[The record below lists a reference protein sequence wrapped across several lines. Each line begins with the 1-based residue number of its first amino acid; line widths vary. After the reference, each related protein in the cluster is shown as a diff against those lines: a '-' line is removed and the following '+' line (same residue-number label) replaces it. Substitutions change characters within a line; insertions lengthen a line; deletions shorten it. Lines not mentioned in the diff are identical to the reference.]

1 MGDVIRF
8 VTRDEAQ
15 EIARHLAAEPVK
27 ESHRR
32 TAIAVVT
39 GYDITAA
46 SNAHSRMF
54 LVHGYSDDLAF
65 LELED
70 AKAFANQ
77 QPLRER

>member
-8 VTRDEAQ
+8 VTRREAQ
-15 EIARHLAAEPVK
+15 EIARHLAAETVK

-32 TAIAVVT
+32 TPIAVVN
-39 GYDITAA
+39 GYDIIAA
-46 SNAHSRMF
+46 SNAHGRMF
-54 LVHGYSDDLAF
+54 LVHGDSDDRAF

-70 AKAFANQ
+70 AEAFASQ